1 MDNFLATRRQGIG
14 GSDIAAILGV
24 SQFKTALDVYLSKT
38 TEQPE
43 QQGEHLYW
51 GHALENPIID
61 RFVEDTGANVIRRPE
76 MRRHPDYKWAIANA
90 DALIVD
96 GAGNHQAILEIK
108 TSSAFKSREWGADD
122 TDEVPIEYIAQVQ
135 WYMWIYNVQEA
146 YIAALIGGNQY
157 RQYHIQR
164 DDELIAMLAEKAQ
177 AFWQNHVI
185 PRIPPEPQ
193 DGADAQKLYPHD
205 NGDTA
210 EADSDTLT
218 AYAELRELKAQE
230 KELKA
235 QEKELKAQIAA
246 KEDLLK
252 IKIGNYSAM
261 QANGN
266 TLFTWKAQSSS
277 RFDSSAFKNAHP
289 DLYRQYTKTSETRVL
304 RLK

>member
-1 MDNFLATRRQGIG
+1 MNNFLAQRKKGIG

-24 SQFKTALDVYLSKT
+24 SKFKTALDVYLSKT
-38 TEQPE
+38 TDQPE
-43 QQGEHLYW
+43 QKGEHLYW

-61 RFVEDTGANVIRRPE
+61 RFVQDTGANVIRQPE
-76 MRRHPDYKWAIANA
+76 MRRHPDYEWAIANA
-90 DALIVD
+90 DALITNSD
-96 GAGNHQAILEIK
+96 TIEAILEIK

-135 WYMWIYNVQEA
+135 WYMWIYDVQEA
-146 YIAALIGGNQY
+146 YLAALIGGNQY
-157 RQYHIQR
+157 RQYHIKR

-193 DGADAQKLYPHD
+193 NGEDAQKLYPHD

-210 EADSDTLT
+210 EADSATLT
-218 AYAELRELKAQE
+218 AYAELR
-230 KELKA
+230 ELKA

-252 IKIGNYSAM
+252 IKIGNYSTM

-266 TLFTWKAQSSS
+266 TLFTWKTQSSS

-289 DLYRQYTKTSETRVL
+289 DLYQQYTKTSETRVL

>member
-1 MDNFLATRRQGIG
+1 
-14 GSDIAAILGV
+14 
-24 SQFKTALDVYLSKT
+24 
-38 TEQPE
+38 
-43 QQGEHLYW
+43 
-51 GHALENPIID
+51 
-61 RFVEDTGANVIRRPE
+61 
-76 MRRHPDYKWAIANA
+76 
-90 DALIVD
+90 
-96 GAGNHQAILEIK
+96 
-108 TSSAFKSREWGADD
+108 
-122 TDEVPIEYIAQVQ
+122 
-135 WYMWIYNVQEA
+135 MWIYNLQEA

-193 DGADAQKLYPHD
+193 NGEDAQKLYPHD

-210 EADSDTLT
+210 QADSDTLT
-218 AYAELRELKAQE
+218 AYAELR
-230 KELKA
+230 ELKA

-252 IKIGNYSAM
+252 IKIGNYSTM

-289 DLYRQYTKTSETRVL
+289 DLYQQYTKTSETRVL

>member
-1 MDNFLATRRQGIG
+1 MNDFLIQRKKGIG
-14 GSDIAAILGV
+14 GSDIAAIIGV

-38 TEQPE
+38 TDQPE

-61 RFVEDTGANVIRRPE
+61 RFIQDTGANVIRQPE
-76 MRRHPDYKWAIANA
+76 MRRHPDYEWAIANA
-90 DALIVD
+90 DALITNGD
-96 GAGNHQAILEIK
+96 TIEAILEIK

-135 WYMWIYNVQEA
+135 WYMWIYDVNEA
-146 YIAALIGGNQY
+146 YLAALIGGNQY
-157 RQYHIQR
+157 RQYHITR

-235 QEKELKAQIAA
+235 QIAA
-246 KEDLLK
+246 REDLLK

-266 TLFTWKAQSSS
+266 TLFTWKAQSSN
-277 RFDSSAFKNAHP
+277 RFDNSAFKNAHP

>member
-1 MDNFLATRRQGIG
+1 MNNFLTQRKKGIG
-14 GSDIAAILGV
+14 GSDIAAIIGV

-38 TEQPE
+38 TDQPE
-43 QQGEHLYW
+43 QKGEHLYW

-61 RFVEDTGANVIRRPE
+61 RFIRDTGANVIRQPE
-76 MRRHPDYKWAIANA
+76 MRRHPDYEWAIANA
-90 DALIVD
+90 DALITNSD
-96 GAGNHQAILEIK
+96 TIEAILEIK

-135 WYMWIYNVQEA
+135 WYMWIYNLQEA

-157 RQYHIQR
+157 RQYHITR

-185 PRIPPEPQ
+185 PRIPPNPQ
-193 DGADAQKLYPHD
+193 DGADAQKLYPSD

-235 QEKELKAQIAA
+235 QIAA

-252 IKIGNYSAM
+252 IKIGSYSAM
-261 QANGN
+261 QTNGN

-277 RFDSSAFKNAHP
+277 RFDSKAFQAAHP
-289 DLYRQYTKTSETRVL
+289 DLYRQYTKQSETRVL

>member
-1 MDNFLATRRQGIG
+1 MDFLTTRRQGIG

-24 SQFKTALDVYLSKT
+24 SKFKTALDVYLSKT

-43 QQGEHLYW
+43 QKGEHLYW

-61 RFVEDTGANVIRRPE
+61 RFIQDTGANVIRQPE
-76 MRRHPDYKWAIANA
+76 MRRHPDYEWAIANA
-90 DALIVD
+90 DALITNGD
-96 GAGNHQAILEIK
+96 TIEAILEIK

-135 WYMWIYNVQEA
+135 WYMWIYDVNEA
-146 YIAALIGGNQY
+146 YLAALIGGNQY
-157 RQYHIQR
+157 RQYHITR

-193 DGADAQKLYPHD
+193 DGADAQKLYPRD

-235 QEKELKAQIAA
+235 QIAA

-252 IKIGNYSAM
+252 IKIGSYSAM

-266 TLFTWKAQSSS
+266 TLFTWKAQQSQ

-289 DLYRQYTKTSETRVL
+289 DLYQQYTKTSETRVL

>member
-1 MDNFLATRRQGIG
+1 MNNFLAHRKKGIG

-24 SQFKTALDVYLSKT
+24 SKFKTALDVYLSKT

-43 QQGEHLYW
+43 QKGEHLYW

-61 RFVEDTGANVIRRPE
+61 RFIQDTGANVIRQPE
-76 MRRHPDYKWAIANA
+76 MRRHPDYEWAIANA
-90 DALIVD
+90 DALITNGD
-96 GAGNHQAILEIK
+96 TIEAILEIK

-135 WYMWIYNVQEA
+135 WYMWIYDVQEA
-146 YIAALIGGNQY
+146 YLAALIGGNQY
-157 RQYHIQR
+157 RQYHITR

-193 DGADAQKLYPHD
+193 DGADAQKLYPSD

-235 QEKELKAQIAA
+235 QIAA

-252 IKIGNYSAM
+252 IKIGSYSAM

-266 TLFTWKAQSSS
+266 TLFTWEAQQSQ

>member
-1 MDNFLATRRQGIG
+1 MNNFLAQRKKGIG

-24 SQFKTALDVYLSKT
+24 SKFKTALDVYLSKT
-38 TEQPE
+38 TDQPE
-43 QQGEHLYW
+43 QKGEHLYW

-61 RFVEDTGANVIRRPE
+61 RFIRDTGANVIRQPE
-76 MRRHPDYKWAIANA
+76 MRRHPDYEWAIANA
-90 DALIVD
+90 DALITNSD
-96 GAGNHQAILEIK
+96 TIEAILEIK

-135 WYMWIYNVQEA
+135 WYMWIYNLQEA

-157 RQYHIQR
+157 RQYHITR

-193 DGADAQKLYPHD
+193 DGEDAQKLYPHD

-235 QEKELKAQIAA
+235 QIAA
-246 KEDLLK
+246 REDLLK
-252 IKIGNYSAM
+252 IKIGSYSAM

-289 DLYRQYTKTSETRVL
+289 DLYQQYTKTSETRVL

>member
-1 MDNFLATRRQGIG
+1 MNNFLAQRKKGIG

-24 SQFKTALDVYLSKT
+24 SKFKTALDVYLSKT
-38 TEQPE
+38 TDQPE

-61 RFVEDTGANVIRRPE
+61 RFVQDTGALVIRQPE
-76 MRRHPDYKWAIANA
+76 TRQHPDYEWAIANA
-90 DALIVD
+90 DALIMNGD
-96 GAGNHQAILEIK
+96 TIEAILEIK

-135 WYMWIYNVQEA
+135 WYMWIYNLQEA

-157 RQYHIQR
+157 RQYHITR

-193 DGADAQKLYPHD
+193 DGADAQKLYPRD

-235 QEKELKAQIAA
+235 QIAA

-252 IKIGNYSAM
+252 IKIGSYSAM

-289 DLYRQYTKTSETRVL
+289 DLYQQYTKISETRVL

>member
-1 MDNFLATRRQGIG
+1 MNNFLTQRKKGIG

-24 SQFKTALDVYLSKT
+24 SKFKTALDVYLSKT
-38 TEQPE
+38 TDQPE
-43 QQGEHLYW
+43 QKGEHLYW

-61 RFVEDTGANVIRRPE
+61 RFIRDTGANVIRQPE
-76 MRRHPDYKWAIANA
+76 MRRHPDYEWAIANA
-90 DALIVD
+90 DALITNSD
-96 GAGNHQAILEIK
+96 TIEAILEIK

-135 WYMWIYNVQEA
+135 WYMWIYNLQEA

-157 RQYHIQR
+157 RQYHITR

-185 PRIPPEPQ
+185 PRIPPNPQ
-193 DGADAQKLYPHD
+193 DGADAQKLYPSD

-235 QEKELKAQIAA
+235 QIAA

-252 IKIGNYSAM
+252 IKIGSYSAM
-261 QANGN
+261 QTNGN

-277 RFDSSAFKNAHP
+277 RFDSKAFQAAHP
-289 DLYRQYTKTSETRVL
+289 DLYRQYTKQSETRVL

>member
-1 MDNFLATRRQGIG
+1 MDFLTTRRQGIG

-24 SQFKTALDVYLSKT
+24 SKFKTALDVYLSKT

-43 QQGEHLYW
+43 QKGEHLYW

-61 RFVEDTGANVIRRPE
+61 RFIQDTGANVIRQPE
-76 MRRHPDYKWAIANA
+76 MRRHPDYEWAIANA
-90 DALIVD
+90 DALITNGD
-96 GAGNHQAILEIK
+96 TIEAILEIK

-135 WYMWIYNVQEA
+135 WYMWIYNLQEA

-235 QEKELKAQIAA
+235 QIAA
-246 KEDLLK
+246 REDLLK

-266 TLFTWKAQSSS
+266 TLFTWKAQSSN
-277 RFDSSAFKNAHP
+277 RFDNSAFKNAHP

>member
-1 MDNFLATRRQGIG
+1 MNDFLTTRRQGIG
-14 GSDIAAILGV
+14 GSDIAAILGL

-38 TEQPE
+38 TDQPE

-61 RFVEDTGANVIRRPE
+61 RFVRDTGANVIKQPE
-76 MRRHPDYKWAIANA
+76 MRRHPQHQWAIANA
-90 DALIVD
+90 DALITNGD
-96 GAGNHQAILEIK
+96 TIEAILEIK

-135 WYMWIYNVQEA
+135 WYMWIYDVQEA
-146 YIAALIGGNQY
+146 YLAALIGGNQY
-157 RQYHIQR
+157 RQYHITR
-164 DDELIAMLAEKAQ
+164 DDELIAILAEKAQ

-235 QEKELKAQIAA
+235 QIAA

-266 TLFTWKAQSSS
+266 TLFTWKAQSSN

-289 DLYRQYTKTSETRVL
+289 DLYQQYTKTSETRVL

>member
-1 MDNFLATRRQGIG
+1 MNNFLAQRKKGIG

-24 SQFKTALDVYLSKT
+24 SKFKTALDVYLSKT
-38 TEQPE
+38 TDQPE
-43 QQGEHLYW
+43 QKGEHLYW

-61 RFVEDTGANVIRRPE
+61 RFIRDTGANVIRQPE
-76 MRRHPDYKWAIANA
+76 MRRHPDYEWAIANA
-90 DALIVD
+90 DALITNSD
-96 GAGNHQAILEIK
+96 TIEAILEIK

-135 WYMWIYNVQEA
+135 WYMWIYNLQEA

-157 RQYHIQR
+157 RQYHITR

-185 PRIPPEPQ
+185 PRIPPNPQ
-193 DGADAQKLYPHD
+193 DGADAQKLYPSD

-235 QEKELKAQIAA
+235 QIAA
-246 KEDLLK
+246 REDLLK

-266 TLFTWKAQSSS
+266 TLFTWKAQSSN
-277 RFDSSAFKNAHP
+277 RFDSKAFQAAHP
-289 DLYRQYTKTSETRVL
+289 DLYRQYTKQSETRVL

>member
-1 MDNFLATRRQGIG
+1 MNNFLTQRKKGIG

-24 SQFKTALDVYLSKT
+24 SKFKTALDVYLSKT
-38 TEQPE
+38 TDQPE
-43 QQGEHLYW
+43 QKGEHLYW

-61 RFVEDTGANVIRRPE
+61 RFIRDTGANVIRQPE
-76 MRRHPDYKWAIANA
+76 TRQHPDYEWAIANA
-90 DALIVD
+90 DALIMNGD
-96 GAGNHQAILEIK
+96 TIEAILEIK

-135 WYMWIYNVQEA
+135 WYMWIYNLQEA

-157 RQYHIQR
+157 RQYHIKR

-185 PRIPPEPQ
+185 PRIPPNPQ
-193 DGADAQKLYPHD
+193 DGADAQKLYPSD

-235 QEKELKAQIAA
+235 QIAA

-252 IKIGNYSAM
+252 IKIGSYSAM
-261 QANGN
+261 QTNGN
-266 TLFTWKAQSSS
+266 TLFTWKAQSSN
-277 RFDSSAFKNAHP
+277 RFDNSAFKNAHP

>member
-1 MDNFLATRRQGIG
+1 MNNFLTQRKKGIG
-14 GSDIAAILGV
+14 GSDIAAIIGV

-38 TEQPE
+38 TDQPE

-61 RFVEDTGANVIRRPE
+61 RFIQDTGANVIRQPE
-76 MRRHPDYKWAIANA
+76 MRRHPDYEWAIANA
-90 DALIVD
+90 DALITNGD
-96 GAGNHQAILEIK
+96 TIEAILEIK

-135 WYMWIYNVQEA
+135 WYMWIYDVNEA
-146 YIAALIGGNQY
+146 YLAALIGGNQY
-157 RQYHIQR
+157 RQYHITR

-185 PRIPPEPQ
+185 PRIPPNPQ
-193 DGADAQKLYPHD
+193 DGADAQKLYPSD

-235 QEKELKAQIAA
+235 QIAA

-252 IKIGNYSAM
+252 IKIGSYSAM
-261 QANGN
+261 QTNGN

-277 RFDSSAFKNAHP
+277 RFDSKAFQAAHP
-289 DLYRQYTKTSETRVL
+289 DLYRQYTKQSETRVL

>member
-1 MDNFLATRRQGIG
+1 MNNFLNNRRQGIG
-14 GSDIAAILGV
+14 GSDIAAIIGV
-24 SQFKTALDVYLSKT
+24 SKFKTALDVYLSKT
-38 TEQPE
+38 TDQPE

-61 RFVEDTGANVIRRPE
+61 RFVQDTGALVIRQPE
-76 MRRHPDYKWAIANA
+76 TRQHPDYEWAIANA
-90 DALIVD
+90 DALIMNGD
-96 GAGNHQAILEIK
+96 TIEAILEIK

-135 WYMWIYNVQEA
+135 WYMWIYNLQEA

-157 RQYHIQR
+157 RQYHITR

-193 DGADAQKLYPHD
+193 DGADAQKLYPRD

-218 AYAELRELKAQE
+218 AYAELR
-230 KELKA
+230 ELKA

>member
-1 MDNFLATRRQGIG
+1 MDFLTTRRQGIG

-24 SQFKTALDVYLSKT
+24 SKFKTALDVYLSKT

-43 QQGEHLYW
+43 QKGEHLYW

-61 RFVEDTGANVIRRPE
+61 RFIQDTGANVIRQPE
-76 MRRHPDYKWAIANA
+76 MRRHPDYEWAIANA
-90 DALIVD
+90 DALITNGD
-96 GAGNHQAILEIK
+96 TIEAILEIK

-135 WYMWIYNVQEA
+135 WYMWIYDVNEA
-146 YIAALIGGNQY
+146 YLAALIGGNQY
-157 RQYHIQR
+157 RQYHITR

-235 QEKELKAQIAA
+235 QIAA
-246 KEDLLK
+246 REDLLK

-266 TLFTWKAQSSS
+266 TLFTWKAQSSN
-277 RFDSSAFKNAHP
+277 RFDNSAFKNAHP

>member
-1 MDNFLATRRQGIG
+1 MNNFLTQRKKGIG
-14 GSDIAAILGV
+14 GSDIAAIIGV

-61 RFVEDTGANVIRRPE
+61 RFIQDTGANVIRQPE
-76 MRRHPDYKWAIANA
+76 MRRHPDYEWAIANA
-90 DALIVD
+90 DALITNGD
-96 GAGNHQAILEIK
+96 TIEAILEIK

-135 WYMWIYNVQEA
+135 WYMWIYNLQEA

-157 RQYHIQR
+157 RQYHITR

-185 PRIPPEPQ
+185 PRIPPNPQ
-193 DGADAQKLYPHD
+193 DGADAQKLYPSD

-235 QEKELKAQIAA
+235 QIAA

-252 IKIGNYSAM
+252 IKIGSYSAM
-261 QANGN
+261 QTNGN

-277 RFDSSAFKNAHP
+277 RFDSKAFQAAHP
-289 DLYRQYTKTSETRVL
+289 DLYRQYTKQSETRVL

>member
-1 MDNFLATRRQGIG
+1 MDFLTTRRQGIG

-24 SQFKTALDVYLSKT
+24 SKFKTALDVYLSKT

-43 QQGEHLYW
+43 QKGEHLYW

-61 RFVEDTGANVIRRPE
+61 RFIQDTGANVIRQPE
-76 MRRHPDYKWAIANA
+76 MRRHPDYEWAIANA
-90 DALIVD
+90 DALITNGD
-96 GAGNHQAILEIK
+96 TIEAILEIK

-135 WYMWIYNVQEA
+135 WYMWIYDVNEA
-146 YIAALIGGNQY
+146 YLAALIGGNQY
-157 RQYHIQR
+157 RQYHITR

-235 QEKELKAQIAA
+235 QIAA
-246 KEDLLK
+246 REDLLK
-252 IKIGNYSAM
+252 IKIGSYSAM
-261 QANGN
+261 QTNGN

-277 RFDSSAFKNAHP
+277 RFDSKAFQAAHP
-289 DLYRQYTKTSETRVL
+289 DLYRQYTKQSETRVL

>member
-1 MDNFLATRRQGIG
+1 MNNFLTQRKKGIG
-14 GSDIAAILGV
+14 GSDIAAIIGV

-38 TEQPE
+38 TDQPE
-43 QQGEHLYW
+43 QKGEHLYW

-61 RFVEDTGANVIRRPE
+61 RFIRDTGANVIRQPE
-76 MRRHPDYKWAIANA
+76 MRRHPDYEWAIANA
-90 DALIVD
+90 DALITNSD
-96 GAGNHQAILEIK
+96 TIEAILEIK

-135 WYMWIYNVQEA
+135 WYMWIYNLQEA

-157 RQYHIQR
+157 RQYHIKR

-185 PRIPPEPQ
+185 PRIPPNPQ
-193 DGADAQKLYPHD
+193 DGADAQKLYPSD

-210 EADSDTLT
+210 EADSATLT
-218 AYAELRELKAQE
+218 AYAELR
-230 KELKA
+230 ELKA

-252 IKIGNYSAM
+252 IKIGSYSAM

-266 TLFTWKAQSSS
+266 TLFTWKTQSSS

-289 DLYRQYTKTSETRVL
+289 DLYQQYTKTSETRVL

>member
-1 MDNFLATRRQGIG
+1 MNNFLTQRKKGIG
-14 GSDIAAILGV
+14 GSDIAAIIGV

-38 TEQPE
+38 TDQPE
-43 QQGEHLYW
+43 QKGEHLYW

-61 RFVEDTGANVIRRPE
+61 RFIRDTGANVIRQPE
-76 MRRHPDYKWAIANA
+76 MRRHPDYEWAIANA
-90 DALIVD
+90 DALITNSD
-96 GAGNHQAILEIK
+96 TIEAILEIK

-135 WYMWIYNVQEA
+135 WYMWIYNLQEA

-157 RQYHIQR
+157 RQYHITR

-193 DGADAQKLYPHD
+193 DGADAQKLYPRD

-235 QEKELKAQIAA
+235 QIAA
-246 KEDLLK
+246 REDLLK
-252 IKIGNYSAM
+252 IKIGSYSAM
-261 QANGN
+261 QTNGN

-277 RFDSSAFKNAHP
+277 RFDSKAFQAAHP
-289 DLYRQYTKTSETRVL
+289 DLYRQYTKQSETRVL

>member
-1 MDNFLATRRQGIG
+1 MDFLTTRRQGIG

-24 SQFKTALDVYLSKT
+24 SKFKTALDVYLSKT

-43 QQGEHLYW
+43 QKGEHLYW

-61 RFVEDTGANVIRRPE
+61 RFIQDTGANVIRQPE
-76 MRRHPDYKWAIANA
+76 MRRHPDYEWAIANA
-90 DALIVD
+90 DALITNGD
-96 GAGNHQAILEIK
+96 TIEAILEIK

-135 WYMWIYNVQEA
+135 WYMWIYDVNEA
-146 YIAALIGGNQY
+146 YLAALIGGNQY
-157 RQYHIQR
+157 RQYHITR

-235 QEKELKAQIAA
+235 QIAA
-246 KEDLLK
+246 REDLLK

-266 TLFTWKAQSSS
+266 TLFTWKAQSSN
-277 RFDSSAFKNAHP
+277 RFDNSAFKNAHP

-304 RLK
+304 HLK

>member
-1 MDNFLATRRQGIG
+1 MNNFLTQRKKGIG
-14 GSDIAAILGV
+14 GSDIAAIIGV

-38 TEQPE
+38 TDQPE
-43 QQGEHLYW
+43 QKGEHLYW

-61 RFVEDTGANVIRRPE
+61 RFIRDTGANVIRQPE
-76 MRRHPDYKWAIANA
+76 MRRHPDYEWAIANA
-90 DALIVD
+90 DALITNSD
-96 GAGNHQAILEIK
+96 TIEAILEIK

-135 WYMWIYNVQEA
+135 WYMWIYNLQEA

-157 RQYHIQR
+157 RQYHITR

-185 PRIPPEPQ
+185 PRIPPNPQ
-193 DGADAQKLYPHD
+193 DGADAQKLYPSD

-235 QEKELKAQIAA
+235 QIAA

-252 IKIGNYSAM
+252 IKIGSYSAM

-266 TLFTWKAQSSS
+266 TLFTWEAQQSQ

>member
-1 MDNFLATRRQGIG
+1 MNDFLTTRRQGIG

-24 SQFKTALDVYLSKT
+24 SKFKTALDVYLSKT
-38 TEQPE
+38 TDQPE
-43 QQGEHLYW
+43 LQGEHLYW

-61 RFVEDTGANVIRRPE
+61 RFVQDTGALVIRQPE
-76 MRRHPDYKWAIANA
+76 TSQHPDYEWAIANA
-90 DALIVD
+90 DALIMNGD
-96 GAGNHQAILEIK
+96 TIEAILEIK

-135 WYMWIYNVQEA
+135 WYMWIYDVQEA
-146 YIAALIGGNQY
+146 YLAALIGGNQY
-157 RQYHIQR
+157 RQYHIKR

-205 NGDTA
+205 NGDAA

-235 QEKELKAQIAA
+235 QIAA

-252 IKIGNYSAM
+252 IKIGSYSAM

>member
-1 MDNFLATRRQGIG
+1 MNNFLAHRKKGIG
-14 GSDIAAILGV
+14 GSDIAAIIGV

-38 TEQPE
+38 TDQPE

-61 RFVEDTGANVIRRPE
+61 RFIRDTGANVIRQPE
-76 MRRHPDYKWAIANA
+76 MRRHPDYEWAIANA
-90 DALIVD
+90 DALITNSD
-96 GAGNHQAILEIK
+96 TIEAILEIK

-135 WYMWIYNVQEA
+135 WYMWIYNLQEA

-157 RQYHIQR
+157 RQYHITR

-185 PRIPPEPQ
+185 PRIPPNPQ
-193 DGADAQKLYPHD
+193 DGADAQKLYPSD

-235 QEKELKAQIAA
+235 QIAA

-252 IKIGNYSAM
+252 IKIGSYSAM
-261 QANGN
+261 QTNGN

-277 RFDSSAFKNAHP
+277 RFDSKAFQAAHP
-289 DLYRQYTKTSETRVL
+289 DLYRQYTKQSETRVL

>member
-1 MDNFLATRRQGIG
+1 MDNFLVNRRQGIG

-24 SQFKTALDVYLSKT
+24 SKFKTALDVYLSKT
-38 TEQPE
+38 TDQPE
-43 QQGEHLYW
+43 QKGEHLYW

-61 RFVEDTGANVIRRPE
+61 RFIRDTGANVIRQPE
-76 MRRHPDYKWAIANA
+76 MRRHPDYEWAIANA
-90 DALIVD
+90 DALITNSD
-96 GAGNHQAILEIK
+96 TIEAILEIK

-135 WYMWIYNVQEA
+135 WYMWIYDVQEA
-146 YIAALIGGNQY
+146 YLAALIGGNQY
-157 RQYHIQR
+157 RQYHITR
-164 DDELIAMLAEKAQ
+164 DDELIAVLAEKAQ

-185 PRIPPEPQ
+185 PRIPPNPQ
-193 DGADAQKLYPHD
+193 DGADAQKLYPSD

-235 QEKELKAQIAA
+235 QIAA

-252 IKIGNYSAM
+252 IKIGSYSAM
-261 QANGN
+261 QTNGN

-277 RFDSSAFKNAHP
+277 RFDSKAFQAAHP
-289 DLYRQYTKTSETRVL
+289 DLYRQYTKQSETRVL

>member
-1 MDNFLATRRQGIG
+1 MNNFLTQRKKGIG
-14 GSDIAAILGV
+14 GSDIAAIIGV

-38 TEQPE
+38 TDQPE

-61 RFVEDTGANVIRRPE
+61 RFIQDTGANVIRQPE
-76 MRRHPDYKWAIANA
+76 MRRHPDYEWAIANA
-90 DALIVD
+90 DALITNGD
-96 GAGNHQAILEIK
+96 TIEAILEIK

-135 WYMWIYNVQEA
+135 WYMWIYDVNEA
-146 YIAALIGGNQY
+146 YLAALIGGNQY
-157 RQYHIQR
+157 RQYHIKR

-193 DGADAQKLYPHD
+193 NGEDAQKLYPHD

-210 EADSDTLT
+210 QADSDTLT
-218 AYAELRELKAQE
+218 AYVELRELKAQE

-235 QEKELKAQIAA
+235 QIAA
-246 KEDLLK
+246 REDLLK

-266 TLFTWKAQSSS
+266 TLFTWKAQSSN
-277 RFDSSAFKNAHP
+277 RFDSKAFQAAHP

>member
-1 MDNFLATRRQGIG
+1 MNNFLTQRKKGIG

-24 SQFKTALDVYLSKT
+24 SKFKTALDVYLSKT
-38 TEQPE
+38 TDQPE

-61 RFVEDTGANVIRRPE
+61 RFVQDTGALVIRQPE
-76 MRRHPDYKWAIANA
+76 TRQHPDYEWAIANA
-90 DALIVD
+90 DALITNGD
-96 GAGNHQAILEIK
+96 TIEAILEIK

-135 WYMWIYNVQEA
+135 WYMWIYDVNEA
-146 YIAALIGGNQY
+146 YLAALIGGNQY
-157 RQYHIQR
+157 RQYHITR

-193 DGADAQKLYPHD
+193 DGADAQNLSPPD
-205 NGDTA
+205 NGATA

-235 QEKELKAQIAA
+235 QIAA
-246 KEDLLK
+246 REDLLK

-266 TLFTWKAQSSS
+266 TLFTWKAQSSN
-277 RFDSSAFKNAHP
+277 RFDNSAFKNAHP

>member
-24 SQFKTALDVYLSKT
+24 SKFKTALDVYLSKT
-38 TEQPE
+38 TDQPE

-61 RFVEDTGANVIRRPE
+61 RFVRDTGANVIRQPE
-76 MRRHPDYKWAIANA
+76 MRRHPQHEWAIANA

-96 GAGNHQAILEIK
+96 GAGNPQAILEIK

-135 WYMWIYNVQEA
+135 WYMWIYDVQEA
-146 YIAALIGGNQY
+146 YLAALIGGNQY

-177 AFWQNHVI
+177 TFWENHVI

-205 NGDTA
+205 NGNAA

-218 AYAELRELKAQE
+218 AYAELKALKAQE
-230 KELKA
+230 KDI
-235 QEKELKAQIAA
+235 KAQIDAR
-246 KEDLLK
+246 EDLLK
-252 IKIGNYSAM
+252 IKIGEYSAM
-261 QANGN
+261 QAGDN
-266 TLFTWKAQSSS
+266 TLFTWKAQSSNC
-277 RFDSSAFKNAHP
+277 FDSKAFQAAHP
-289 DLYRQYTKTSETRVL
+289 DLYQQYSKTSETRVL

>member
-1 MDNFLATRRQGIG
+1 MNNFLTQRKKGIG

-24 SQFKTALDVYLSKT
+24 SQFKTPLDVYLSKT
-38 TEQPE
+38 TDQPE

-61 RFVEDTGANVIRRPE
+61 RFVQDTGANVIRQPE
-76 MRRHPDYKWAIANA
+76 MRRHPDYEWAIANA

-96 GAGNHQAILEIK
+96 GAGNPQAILEIK

-135 WYMWIYNVQEA
+135 WYMWIYNLQEA

-157 RQYHIQR
+157 RQYHITR

-185 PRIPPEPQ
+185 PRIPPNPQ
-193 DGADAQKLYPHD
+193 DGADAQKLYPSD

-218 AYAELRELKAQE
+218 AYAELRELKT
-230 KELKA
+230 

-252 IKIGNYSAM
+252 IKIGSYSAM
-261 QANGN
+261 QTNGN

-277 RFDSSAFKNAHP
+277 RFDSKAFQAAHP
-289 DLYRQYTKTSETRVL
+289 DLYRQYTKQSETRVL

>member
-1 MDNFLATRRQGIG
+1 MNNFLTQRKKGIG

-24 SQFKTALDVYLSKT
+24 SKFKTALDVYLSKT
-38 TEQPE
+38 TDQPE
-43 QQGEHLYW
+43 QKGEHLYW

-61 RFVEDTGANVIRRPE
+61 RFIRDTGANVIRQPE
-76 MRRHPDYKWAIANA
+76 MRRHPDYEWAIANA
-90 DALIVD
+90 DALITNSD
-96 GAGNHQAILEIK
+96 TIEAILEIK

-135 WYMWIYNVQEA
+135 WYMWIYNLQEA

-157 RQYHIQR
+157 RQYHITR

-185 PRIPPEPQ
+185 PRIPPNPQ

-235 QEKELKAQIAA
+235 QIAA

-252 IKIGNYSAM
+252 IKIGSYSAM

>member
-1 MDNFLATRRQGIG
+1 MNNFLTQRKKGIG
-14 GSDIAAILGV
+14 GSDIAAIIGV

-38 TEQPE
+38 TDQPE

-61 RFVEDTGANVIRRPE
+61 RFIQDTGANVIRQPE
-76 MRRHPDYKWAIANA
+76 MRRHPDYEWAIANA
-90 DALIVD
+90 DALITNGD
-96 GAGNHQAILEIK
+96 TIEAILEIK

-135 WYMWIYNVQEA
+135 WYMWIYDVNEA
-146 YIAALIGGNQY
+146 YLAALIGGNQY
-157 RQYHIQR
+157 RQYHITR

-235 QEKELKAQIAA
+235 QIAA
-246 KEDLLK
+246 REDLLK

-266 TLFTWKAQSSS
+266 TLFTWKAQSSN
-277 RFDSSAFKNAHP
+277 RFDNSAFKNAHP

>member
-1 MDNFLATRRQGIG
+1 MNNFLTQRKKGIG
-14 GSDIAAILGV
+14 GSDIAAIIGV

-38 TEQPE
+38 TDQPE
-43 QQGEHLYW
+43 QKGEHLYW

-61 RFVEDTGANVIRRPE
+61 RFIRDTGANVIRQPE
-76 MRRHPDYKWAIANA
+76 MRRHPDYEWAIANA
-90 DALIVD
+90 DALITNSD
-96 GAGNHQAILEIK
+96 TIEAILEIK

-135 WYMWIYNVQEA
+135 WYMWIYNLQEA

-157 RQYHIQR
+157 RQYHITR

-185 PRIPPEPQ
+185 PRIPPNPQ
-193 DGADAQKLYPHD
+193 DGADAQKLYPSD

-235 QEKELKAQIAA
+235 QIAA

-252 IKIGNYSAM
+252 IKIGSYSAM
-261 QANGN
+261 QTNGN
-266 TLFTWKAQSSS
+266 TLFTWKAQSSN
-277 RFDSSAFKNAHP
+277 RFDSKAFQAAHP